1 MRRAVPN
8 PRRGSPACGVAEK
21 IHGKPPVETEPLGKD
36 AAGRGRAGAMLSLV
50 PGLARKKSAMGRS
63 GQGRGGYDMN
73 RRAELFA
80 GIPAGIA
87 AAPTNAQK
95 EHAAAG
101 SRPSHDL
108 LDAAANGGQPS
119 QTAWNEK
126 SDGPVSS
133 APPAPAARKARR
145 PPKNGKPIPRY
156 DAFISYAH
164 KDGSG
169 VAARLEDGLVRR
181 GLRVWRDVARLSA
194 GDRISKTIMDALDC
208 SGCVV
213 AVISPAYTKS
223 RYAMIELGGMRG
235 GHHRGRIIPVLYNT
249 RPDDIASKIQMLADI
264 HMKPWDDG
272 NPEPFMDEIAHTI
285 KAANGGGQGPSE
297 TPGVA
302 ETDRDLIDMAGRGA
316 AETIPTTIGKDTTI
330 DRNRQIRKIKGLLR
344 RKSRVAIIGD
354 KGSGKS
360 VLSRLLYEDL
370 AASEAALL
378 VRCDDFLG
386 VESAEELDRTVV
398 RGLSLVD
405 VARCAASN
413 GTGGM
418 TIILDSLDAAG
429 RNEKTMRA
437 FRRLLEMLWGA
448 GARTV
453 VTVRSYDYKY
463 SPALGTTDWG
473 ARYDLG
479 PLTGPK
485 IDAVLKELGSPSVP
499 PALRKLLAVPLNLHL
514 LSLVLERSPRA
525 DLSLIKHEINL
536 YDAHWRHYVE
546 LAPLNA
552 RIRDT
557 LYDTAEAM
565 LKARRTAIPYDPG
578 DREAGE
584 AAQSLN
590 ILERTSAGSGMVRY
604 FHHAYLDYAMSRALL
619 ERHRPITDYLRA
631 DAHNVFL
638 LPTLSITFAMAYEW
652 DPVDFSQ
659 IIKEMARADIPHYW
673 KTAAFAA
680 LAAVPH
686 GEKCGACL
694 CLKDTLTDNPMLQR
708 HFLMEL
714 ARQPCASWFPLWG
727 DALVEWSED
736 SDNYNGAFL
745 IDCLKAAASDARFHV
760 RVFDAAQALAE
771 RNKIEYVRKKSVIL
785 LAGIDA
791 PGKARWLEDMSTSED
806 LRVRSGVASN
816 IARLLE
822 TDPAVVP
829 AVFCNLY
836 SYNETS
842 DKKTEIGA
850 YGSLRM
856 TSTMAQDNYMIQWGI
871 GKMLP
876 GLINANPPVMLK
888 AVILTAERAQR
899 SAAENPGGDPIAAL
913 LDAGGWPP
921 HWGDDQ
927 LLGPIKA
934 YVTECSDADFA
945 RLVPLMSG
953 TDISEF
959 RNMLIDGMA
968 GRKSAYHAD
977 LVALLSDAKMY
988 ESYELRRSVRGAIR
1002 NIAGLLGGGQA
1013 KRILNAIR
1021 ASNAPRDK
1029 TEDETLRSKRA
1040 RAAFLSELPRA
1051 FLSAEDKSIVDEHAR
1066 PAPEDGPITFGE
1078 FHDMPSGE
1086 EVEQDPLQAV
1096 KELLEGELDRNKKIT
1111 LLNNM
1116 LRLDNAGAVPEPLHS
1131 KMEAFLLCGR
1141 SDPDPEQDVPA
1152 EPGNSMVLVES
1163 VRGLAAE
1170 CMIKI
1175 LARRKSDA
1183 LLDAVRDLSE
1193 DPINLVRSDIA
1204 RSLPLLLPDHY
1215 DTARTIAL
1223 SYSRD
1228 PDPRVQFYLPAI
1240 LHAIARKEPATA
1252 SLMIGN
1258 IMDTHSPASHG
1269 VTGLLLDLAIALKE
1283 PRAAKLLGRIANKG
1297 AFAEEV
1303 RVGIPFV
1310 LKERYLGPAHR
1321 GAALNVLYGLLD
1333 DPSPKV
1339 RHKAAFFTLNGF
1351 DDNPDIDNRAYIA
1364 RIAPHLD
1371 RMVARLKAALD
1382 MGIAEPLASFLE
1394 KFWKEVPETTLAF
1407 LEAIAGHGTTATSEA
1422 SMADRSIGMLAGLL
1436 RHHSLYDGEWTRCL
1450 DVLDAF
1456 AAVGWPAALDLFA
1469 EMGRRD

>member
-1 MRRAVPN
+1 MAHAVPN

-21 IHGKPPVETEPLGKD
+21 IHGKLPVETEPLDKN
-36 AAGRGRAGAMLSLV
+36 AAGGGQAGAVLPLV
-50 PGLARKKSAMGRS
+50 PELARKKSAMGGF
-63 GQGRGGYDMN
+63 GQGKSGCAVN
-73 RRAELFA
+73 RTSEPCA
-80 GIPAGIA
+80 GTPAGIV
-87 AAPTNAQK
+87 AAPASAQK

-101 SRPSHDL
+101 SQPSHNL
-108 LDAAANGGQPS
+108 LAGTANRGLPHQAARNG
-119 QTAWNEK
+119 E
-126 SDGPVSS
+126 SDGPVSG
-133 APPAPAARKARR
+133 APPAPAAREARR
-145 PPKNGKPIPRY
+145 PPKNGRPHLRY

-164 KDGSG
+164 KDGSEI
-169 VAARLEDGLVRR
+169 AARLEAGLVRR

-194 GDRISKTIMDALDC
+194 GDRISTTIMDALAC
-208 SGCVV
+208 SGCAVT
-213 AVISPAYTKS
+213 VISPAYTKS
-223 RYAMIELGGMRG
+223 RYTMIELGGMLG
-235 GHHRGRIIPVLYNT
+235 GRHGGKITPVLYKT
-249 RPDDIASKIQMLADI
+249 RPDDVASKLPMLADI
-264 HMKPWDDG
+264 RMDPWNDG
-272 NPEPFMDEIAHTI
+272 NPESLMDEIARTI
-285 KAANGGGQGPSE
+285 KAANEGGQGPSE
-297 TPGVA
+297 TPDAA

-316 AETIPTTIGKDTTI
+316 AETIPSTIGKSATI
-330 DRNRQIRKIKGLLR
+330 DRGGQIRKIKDLLR

-360 VLSRLLYEDL
+360 VLSRLLYESL

-386 VESAEELDRTVV
+386 VESAEELDQTVV
-398 RGLSLVD
+398 RGRSLVD
-405 VARCAASN
+405 VARRAVSGGA
-413 GTGGM
+413 GGM
-418 TIILDSLDAAG
+418 TIILDSLDTAG

-453 VTVRSYDYKY
+453 VTARSYDYKY

-479 PLTGPK
+479 PLTDPE
-485 IDAVLKELGSPSVP
+485 IDAVLKELGSPRVP
-499 PALRKLLAVPLNLHL
+499 PALRKLLAIPLNLHL
-514 LSLVLERSPRA
+514 LSLVLEKPPVA
-525 DLSLIKHEINL
+525 GLSSIRREIDL
-536 YDAHWRHYVE
+536 YDAHWHCHVE
-546 LAPLNA
+546 LNPLNA
-552 RIRDT
+552 RITDT
-557 LYDTAEAM
+557 LYGVAEAM

-590 ILERTSAGSGMVRY
+590 ILERTSVGSGMVRY

-638 LPTLSITFAMAYEW
+638 LPTLSIAFAMAHER
-652 DPVDFSQ
+652 DPDDFSL
-659 IIKEMARADIPHYW
+659 IVKETARADIPHYW

-686 GEKCGACL
+686 DGKCGACL
-694 CLKDTLTDNPMLQR
+694 CLKDTLADKPMLQR
-708 HFLMEL
+708 RFLIEL

-727 DALVEWSED
+727 DALAEWSAD
-736 SDNYNGAFL
+736 PDNYNGAFL
-745 IDCLKAAASDARFHV
+745 TDCLKAAASDARFHV
-760 RVFDAAQALAE
+760 RVFDAARALAE
-771 RNKIEYVRKKSVIL
+771 HNRIGYVSKKAVML

-791 PGKARWLEDMSTSED
+791 PGKAEWLEAMSTSGD
-806 LRVRSGVASN
+806 LRVRSGVAPN
-816 IARLLE
+816 IPRLLE

-829 AVFCNLY
+829 AIFCNLY
-836 SYNETS
+836 SYEETS
-842 DKKTEIGA
+842 GKKTEMGA
-850 YGSLRM
+850 YGPLRM
-856 TSTMAQDNYMIQWGI
+856 TSTMAQDNYMIQWDI

-876 GLINANPPVMLK
+876 GLIKANPPVMLR
-888 AVILTAERAQR
+888 AVILAAERASR
-899 SAAENPGGDPIAAL
+899 RAAKNSDDDPATAL
-913 LDAGGWPP
+913 LDAAGWPS

-927 LLGPIKA
+927 LLGPVKA

-945 RLVPLMSG
+945 SLVPVLSG
-953 TDISEF
+953 TDMSEF

-968 GRKSAYHAD
+968 RRKSTHLAD
-977 LVALLSDAKMY
+977 LVALLSDAKIY

-1002 NIAGLLGGGQA
+1002 DIAGLLGGGETG
-1013 KRILNAIR
+1013 RILNAIH

-1029 TEDETLRSKRA
+1029 TEKEMLRSKRA

-1051 FLSAEDKSIVDEHAR
+1051 LLSAEDKSIVDEHAR
-1066 PAPEDGPITFGE
+1066 PASEDSPIIFGE
-1078 FHDMPSGE
+1078 FHDMPSRE
-1086 EVEQDPLQAV
+1086 EAEQDPLQAV
-1096 KELLEGELDRNKKIT
+1096 KELLEGKLNRNKKVT

-1116 LRLDNAGAVPEPLHS
+1116 LRLDDAGAVPEPVFS
-1131 KMEAFLLCGR
+1131 KMEAFLLCSR

-1152 EPGNSMVLVES
+1152 EPKNSIVLVKS

-1183 LLDAVRDLSE
+1183 LLGAMRDLSG

-1204 RSLPLLLPDHY
+1204 RSLPLLLPDYY
-1215 DTARTIAL
+1215 DTAREIAM

-1228 PDPRVQFYLPAI
+1228 LDPRVQFFLPAI
-1240 LHAIARKEPATA
+1240 LHAIARKEPASA
-1252 SLMIGN
+1252 SSMISNVLATSG
-1258 IMDTHSPASHG
+1258 PASHG
-1269 VTGLLLDLAIALKE
+1269 VTGLLLSLAIVLKE
-1283 PRAAKLLGRIANKG
+1283 PRAAELLGRIADGG

-1303 RVGIPFV
+1303 RMGIPFI

-1321 GAALNVLYGLLD
+1321 DVALDVLYGLLD

-1364 RIAPHLD
+1364 RIVPHLD
-1371 RMVARLKAALD
+1371 RMVAQLRDALD
-1382 MGIAEPLASFLE
+1382 MGIADPLAGFLE
-1394 KFWKEVPETTLAF
+1394 RFWKEVPETALAF
-1407 LEAIAGHGTTATSEA
+1407 LEAIAGHGTAVTSEA

-1436 RHHSLYDGEWTRCL
+1436 KHHSLYDGEWTRCIN
-1450 DVLDAF
+1450 VLDAF
-1456 AAVGWPAALDLFA
+1456 AAVGWPAALDLLA